1 MKKLILIL
9 IFSFVVSAQENVKQ
23 DSIDIRSLVTEQIN
37 AVKIKESQTAVES
50 NKAEII
56 PQTSI
61 EVKLESKDYTY
72 HIIFFVIEI
81 GLAASLILLWM
92 KRKEI
97 NNKYAVKY
105 LKLNVAKIR
114 KEKIGTKINDDLSRL
129 RTTLIA
135 QPINVND
142 HGRDITYK
150 AKKYSISKGE
160 VHLAAK
166 LKMLAERSK

>member
-37 AVKIKESQTAVES
+37 AVKIKEDQTAVK
-50 NKAEII
+50 NIKAELI

-61 EVKLESKDYTY
+61 KVESGSRDYTY
-72 HIIFFVIEI
+72 HIIFFLIEI
-81 GLAASLILLWM
+81 VLAASLIFLWI

-105 LKLNVAKIR
+105 LKLNIAKLR

-166 LKMLAERSK
+166 LKMLAERSR

>member
-1 MKKLILIL
+1 
-9 IFSFVVSAQENVKQ
+9 VVSAQENVKQ

-37 AVKIKESQTAVES
+37 AVKIKEDQTAVK
-50 NKAEII
+50 NIKAELI

-61 EVKLESKDYTY
+61 KVESGSRDYTY
-72 HIIFFVIEI
+72 HIIFFLIEI
-81 GLAASLILLWM
+81 VLAASLIFLWI

-105 LKLNVAKIR
+105 LKLNIAKLR

-166 LKMLAERSK
+166 LKMLAERSR